1 MFISS
6 SWQSKTALIVALGMS
21 VGSVV
26 PVLIAA
32 QATIAVEPS
41 IVGQTFPQSERVVVP
56 AGSVIPVRLDKAEKL
71 VVTPDET
78 APVTLLVAEDI
89 RSSSGT
95 ILIPAGSRIEGEM
108 RPISAGTQFVAK
120 RLTLRNSN
128 QRFPIDATSRV
139 ITERETIDKGTNV
152 DAILKGAVIGGAAA
166 TVLSA
171 IFDNVRIERVLGG
184 AGAGALAGLLL
195 GGRKK
200 SEVVVIRPE
209 ADLALTLQS
218 DLVLR

>member
-6 SWQSKTALIVALGMS
+6 SWQSKTALIVALGVS
-21 VGSVV
+21 TGSIF

-89 RSSSGT
+89 RSSAGT

-108 RPISAGTQFVAK
+108 RPVRTGTQFVAK
-120 RLTLRNSN
+120 QLTLRNSN
-128 QRFPIDATSRV
+128 QRLPIEATSRV

-152 DAILKGAVIGGAAA
+152 DAILKGAAIGGAAA

-209 ADLALTLQS
+209 SDLALTLQS
-218 DLVLR
+218 DFVLR